1 MNRQIVHVDL
11 DAFFAAV
18 ECLLDP
24 AIAGKPVV
32 VGGDPA
38 SRGVVASASYE
49 ARASGVR
56 SAMPMALAMRL
67 CPDAIR
73 VPPRH
78 GVYSKH
84 SRAVMALLSEYTPI
98 VEQISIDE
106 AFLDLTGTEALHGP
120 APRVARL
127 IQQRVLE
134 ELGLPCSL
142 GVATNKLVA
151 KIACGQGKP
160 RGLIVVPPGEEAA
173 YLAPLSIQT
182 LWGVGEATGNRL
194 RAMGIRTIGD
204 LARWPEK
211 ALRDMLGES
220 GISLQRAANGIDE
233 SPVNTERERKSYSHE
248 QTFASDET
256 DETRIKRTL
265 LRMADRLTEQM
276 RHDGVLAG
284 TVRLKLRN
292 RQFDTFTRQMR
303 LKRPTDQTNDIF
315 QAAATLLASSW
326 DHSALRLVG
335 IAVTELLS
343 QGGIQLDLFEHADQ
357 RQARLNRAVDEIR
370 DRYGSDAITRASLA
384 RLADAK
390 DPVESGHD
398 R

>member
-1 MNRQIVHVDL
+1 MNRQIAHVDL

-24 AIAGKPVV
+24 TIAGKPVI

-38 SRGVVASASYE
+38 GRGVVASASYE
-49 ARASGVR
+49 ARARGVH

-84 SRAVMALLSEYTPI
+84 SRAVMALLSEYTPV

-106 AFLDLTGTEALHGP
+106 AFLDLTGTETLHGP
-120 APRVARL
+120 APQVARV
-127 IQQRVLE
+127 IQQRVWE

-142 GVATNKLVA
+142 GIATNKLVA
-151 KIACGQGKP
+151 KIACGRAKP
-160 RGLIVVPPGEEAA
+160 RGLQVVPPGQEAT
-173 YLAPLSIQT
+173 YLAPLSIET
-182 LWGVGEATGNRL
+182 LWGIGQATGKRL

-204 LARWPEK
+204 LARWPE
-211 ALRDMLGES
+211 APLREVLGES
-220 GISLQRAANGIDE
+220 ASSLRRAANGIDD
-233 SPVNTERERKSYSHE
+233 SPVTTERERKSYSHE
-248 QTFASDET
+248 QTFASDEA
-256 DETRIKRTL
+256 DGTRIKRTL
-265 LRMADRLTEQM
+265 LGMADRLTEQM
-276 RHDGVLAG
+276 RHDGVLAQ

-292 RQFDTFTRQMR
+292 RQFETHTRQMR
-303 LKRPTDQTNDIF
+303 LKQPTDQADDVY
-315 QAAATLLASSW
+315 QAAVALLASSW

-335 IAVTELLS
+335 VAVTELLS

-357 RQARLNRAVDEIR
+357 RQTRLSRAVDEIR
-370 DRYGSDAITRASLA
+370 HRYGSHAITRASLA
-384 RLADAK
+384 SRARAQDPDDAND
-390 DPVESGHD
+390 DP
-398 R
+398 

>member
-38 SRGVVASASYE
+38 GRGVVASASYE

-106 AFLDLTGTEALHGP
+106 AFLDLTGTETLHGP

-211 ALRDMLGES
+211 ASRDMLGES

-303 LKRPTDQTNDIF
+303 LKQPTDQTNDIF